1 MAPRP
6 LMKWSVS
13 ALVFCFSLKTL
24 AFCGAWYKKQ
34 SRIPRRAW
42 FEVTKGPELE
52 PSRRALPVFPSP
64 SVLWPG
70 AHVQFA
76 VIEPG
81 HRQLYEDLL
90 MSGARFVLAPLV
102 DVPTHPI
109 GGGRPDRYRLHSMAA
124 LLNLEDLIEATEQT
138 DGLVKYVAK
147 HRVVGRA
154 KIQRLLNPS
163 ALFDLNEKQE
173 KVQYLQ
179 AEADILPEE
188 DPTEPLEEGTAE
200 ALADAW
206 NTLRSL
212 SEQLAEPSFEPGFG
226 DAATLL
232 RCPAWRLAESWYR
245 LCTKVQAHRERARVG
260 TAVNAW
266 LKAEKEK
273 GNGLAAAEALQ
284 QMPPQLLEVVT
295 RLNSPTGPKFEA
307 QFFEPFLRL
316 LGASREA
323 RDQRLVDMAKEEV
336 KSARARVS
344 IRELLN

>member
-1 MAPRP
+1 
-6 LMKWSVS
+6 
-13 ALVFCFSLKTL
+13 
-24 AFCGAWYKKQ
+24 
-34 SRIPRRAW
+34 
-42 FEVTKGPELE
+42 
-52 PSRRALPVFPSP
+52 
-64 SVLWPG
+64 
-70 AHVQFA
+70 VQFA